1 MLSNETISILKD
13 AAAKL
18 ASAKLTAEEKQK
30 VERLA
35 EELRM
40 ILDAARLRAF

>member
-1 MLSNETISILKD
+1 MIANETISILKE
-13 AAAKL
+13 AATKL
-18 ASAKLTAEEKQK
+18 SSAKLTAEEKQK

-35 EELRM
+35 EELRL